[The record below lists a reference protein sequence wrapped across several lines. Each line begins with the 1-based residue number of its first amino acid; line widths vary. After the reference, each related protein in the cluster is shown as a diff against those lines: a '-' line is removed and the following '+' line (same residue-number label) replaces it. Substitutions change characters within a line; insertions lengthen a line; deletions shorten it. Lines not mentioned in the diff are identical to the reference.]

1 MKYWLV
7 VGMLVVNYSVG
18 FAQERIKIG
27 YVDIQRVIGESQA
40 GKRARD
46 RFQAQVKKAEADLV
60 KERQDIERLKSDLDK
75 KGPLLKDEER
85 RNLEVDL
92 QKRSVNL
99 QRSMSDYQQ
108 DLQVKNNEMM
118 SEILKELEKIVNEVG
133 KAEKFTMILER
144 SQILYSDQGI
154 DITSKVI
161 ETYNSRAKK

>member
-60 KERQDIERLKSDLDK
+60 KERQDIERLK
-75 KGPLLKDEER
+75 
-85 RNLEVDL
+85 
-92 QKRSVNL
+92 
-99 QRSMSDYQQ
+99 
-108 DLQVKNNEMM
+108 
-118 SEILKELEKIVNEVG
+118 I
-133 KAEKFTMILER
+133 ILEFV
-144 SQILYSDQGI
+144 
-154 DITSKVI
+154 DIALVPI
-161 ETYNSRAKK
+161 IVAAAALVLGALRLRRWRQRPPIVA